1 MGEISAHFWGQTVSQ
16 ALNYRLYGEEA
27 RGKCGKSSKLSE
39 RFHPSFPNREEAPTS
54 QVTART
60 HPHLRAVTYGAGA
73 MDDGTGATAGGG
85 AGAGAQGRVFLRVLA
100 VRAGLV
106 CLLLVLQLINR
117 HLAGIPQRRVCQR
130 VHICQNPRRICL
142 VDSLCRPVEA
152 IDVNQLH
159 SN

>member
-1 MGEISAHFWGQTVSQ
+1 
-16 ALNYRLYGEEA
+16 
-27 RGKCGKSSKLSE
+27 
-39 RFHPSFPNREEAPTS
+39 
-54 QVTART
+54 
-60 HPHLRAVTYGAGA
+60 

-130 VHICQNPRRICL
+130 VHTCQNPRRMCL